1 MGAPVAG
8 FGARAFACAALAAA
22 SLPAAAG
29 GYIEPPA
36 LAPLVA
42 VGDLPPVAER
52 LPARPRVVP
61 MDGEK
66 KHIGRH
72 GGQWRMLIHRAKD
85 VKMFAVYG
93 YARLVC
99 YTEDLELVPDIAE
112 AVTVEEGRVFTIAL
126 REGHRWSDGHPFTAE
141 DFRYYWEDVANDE
154 ALSPSGP
161 PRAMLVD
168 GAPPLFE
175 VIDETTVRYT
185 WPKPNPFF
193 LPALAAAAPLYIYR
207 PAHYLKRFHARY
219 KPAGAVAEPG
229 ARTHSWAAEHNGKDN
244 LYKFDNP
251 ALPTLQPWVNRTRP
265 PATRFVGVRNPYFHR
280 VDPEGRQLP
289 YIDEIAM
296 TVVDGKLIPAKA
308 GAGEVDLQARN
319 LRFDD
324 YTFLKAGEERHGFDV
339 RLWRTAAGAHLA
351 LFPNLNAKDETWRAL
366 FRDVRFRRALSLG
379 IDRHEINQVLYYG
392 LGLEAN
398 NTVLPQSPLYRPAYA
413 ESWARHDPDA
423 ANALLD
429 EMGLVARDGDGIRL
443 LPDGRPIEIV
453 VETAG
458 EDTEQADVLDLVR
471 DGWAA
476 LGIALFTKPSQRE
489 VFRNRIFAGETLMSI
504 WSGYENGVPTA
515 DMSPAEYA
523 PTRQMSLQWPR
534 WGQYYETSG
543 SAGEAPDL
551 APARALLALHRAW
564 IGSLERSERERIWH
578 EILRINADN
587 VFTIGLVGGV
597 FQPVLVGRALRNVPE
612 EAIYSWNPG
621 AHLGIYMPDTFWF
634 GD

>member
-1 MGAPVAG
+1 MTARIAG
-8 FGARAFACAALAAA
+8 FAACAFVCAVLTAA
-22 SLPAAAG
+22 SLPAAG

-42 VGDLPPVAER
+42 AGDLPPVAGR
-52 LPARPRVVP
+52 LPARPRVVS

-66 KHIGRH
+66 KRIGRH

-99 YTEDLELVPDIAE
+99 YTEDLTLVPDIAE
-112 AVTVEEGRVFTIAL
+112 AVTVEEGRIFTIAL
-126 REGHRWSDGHPFTAE
+126 REGHKWSDGHPFTAE

-168 GAPPLFE
+168 GTPPVFE
-175 VIDETTVRYT
+175 VLDETTVRYT

-219 KPAGAVAEPG
+219 KPAGTATEPR
-229 ARTHSWAAEHNGKDN
+229 AHNWAAEHNGKDN

-251 ALPTLQPWVNRTRP
+251 ALPTLQPWINRTRP

-308 GAGEVDLQARN
+308 GAGEADLQARS
-319 LRFDD
+319 LGFDD
-324 YTFLKAGEERHGFDV
+324 YTFLKEGEERHGFDV

-351 LFPNLNAKDETWRAL
+351 LFPNLNAKDEGWRAL

-379 IDRHEINQVLYYG
+379 VDRHEINQVLYYG
-392 LGLEAN
+392 LGIEAN
-398 NTVLPQSPLYRPAYA
+398 NTVLPQSSLYRPDYA
-413 ESWARHDPDA
+413 ERWARHDPEA

-458 EDTEQADVLDLVR
+458 EDAEQADVLDLIR

-504 WSGYENGVPTA
+504 WGGYENGVPTA

-543 SAGEAPDL
+543 AAGEPPDL
-551 APARALLALHRAW
+551 APARALLDLYRAW
-564 IGSLERSERERIWH
+564 IGSLEQRERERIWH

-597 FQPVLVGRALRNVPE
+597 FQPVLVGRDLRNVPE
-612 EAIYSWNPG
+612 EAIYNWNPG
-621 AHLGIYMPDTFWF
+621 AHFGIYMPDTFWF
-634 GD
+634 DD

>member
-1 MGAPVAG
+1 
-8 FGARAFACAALAAA
+8 
-22 SLPAAAG
+22 
-29 GYIEPPA
+29 
-36 LAPLVA
+36 
-42 VGDLPPVAER
+42 
-52 LPARPRVVP
+52 
-61 MDGEK
+61 
-66 KHIGRH
+66 
-72 GGQWRMLIHRAKD
+72 MLIHRAKD

-99 YTEDLELVPDIAE
+99 YTEGLELVPDIAE

-126 REGHRWSDGHPFTAE
+126 REGHKWSDGHPFTAE

-161 PRAMLVD
+161 PRALLVD
-168 GAPPLFE
+168 GAPPAFE

-219 KPAGAVAEPG
+219 KPAGAAAEPG
-229 ARTHSWAAEHNGKDN
+229 TRAHSWAAEHNGKDN

-251 ALPTLQPWVNRTRP
+251 ALPTLQPWLNRTRP

-392 LGLEAN
+392 LGIEAN
-398 NTVLPQSPLYRPAYA
+398 NTVLPQSPLYRPDYA

-429 EMGLVARDGDGIRL
+429 EMGLIARDGDGIRL

-543 SAGEAPDL
+543 AAGEAPDL
-551 APARALLALHRAW
+551 APARALLDLHRAW
-564 IGSLERSERERIWH
+564 IGSLERSARERIWH

-597 FQPVLVGRALRNVPE
+597 FQPVLVSRALRNVPE
-612 EAIYSWNPG
+612 AAIYGWNPG

>member
-1 MGAPVAG
+1 MTARIAG
-8 FGARAFACAALAAA
+8 FAACAFTCAVLAAA
-22 SLPAAAG
+22 SLPAAG

-42 VGDLPPVAER
+42 AGDLPPVAGR
-52 LPARPRVVP
+52 LPARPRVVS

-66 KHIGRH
+66 KRIGRH

-99 YTEDLELVPDIAE
+99 YTEDLTLVPDIAE
-112 AVTVEEGRVFTIAL
+112 AVTVEEGRIFTIAL
-126 REGHRWSDGHPFTAE
+126 REGHKWSDGHLFTAE

-168 GAPPLFE
+168 GTPPVFE
-175 VIDETTVRYT
+175 VLDETTVRYT

-219 KPAGAVAEPG
+219 KPAGAATEPR
-229 ARTHSWAAEHNGKDN
+229 AHNWAAEHNGKDN

-251 ALPTLQPWVNRTRP
+251 ALPILQPWINRTRP

-289 YIDEIAM
+289 YIDEVAM

-308 GAGEVDLQARN
+308 GAGEVDLQARS
-319 LRFDD
+319 LGFDD

-351 LFPNLNAKDETWRAL
+351 LFPNLNAKDEGWSAL

-379 IDRHEINQVLYYG
+379 VDRHEINQVLYYG
-392 LGLEAN
+392 LGIEAN
-398 NTVLPQSPLYRPAYA
+398 NTVLPQSPLYRLDYA
-413 ESWARHDPDA
+413 ERWARHDPEA

-458 EDTEQADVLDLVR
+458 EDTEQADVLDLIR

-504 WSGYENGVPTA
+504 WGGYENGVPTA

-543 SAGEAPDL
+543 AAGEPPDL
-551 APARALLALHRAW
+551 APARALLDLYRAW
-564 IGSLERSERERIWH
+564 IGSLEQRERERIWH

-587 VFTIGLVGGV
+587 VFTIGLIGGV
-597 FQPVLVGRALRNVPE
+597 FQPVLVARGLRNVPE
-612 EAIYSWNPG
+612 EAIYNWNPG
-621 AHLGIYMPDTFWF
+621 AHFGIYMPDTFWF
-634 GD
+634 DD

>member
-1 MGAPVAG
+1 MTARIAG
-8 FGARAFACAALAAA
+8 YAACAFVCAVLTAA
-22 SLPAAAG
+22 SLPAAG

-42 VGDLPPVAER
+42 AGDLPPVAGR
-52 LPARPRVVP
+52 LPARPRVVS

-66 KHIGRH
+66 KRIGRH

-99 YTEDLELVPDIAE
+99 YTEDLTLVPDIAE
-112 AVTVEEGRVFTIAL
+112 AVTVEEGRIFTIAL
-126 REGHRWSDGHPFTAE
+126 REGHKWSDGHPFTAE

-168 GAPPLFE
+168 GTPPVFE
-175 VIDETTVRYT
+175 VLDETTVRYT

-219 KPAGAVAEPG
+219 KPAGTATEPR
-229 ARTHSWAAEHNGKDN
+229 AHNWAAEHNGKDN

-251 ALPTLQPWVNRTRP
+251 ALPTLQPWINRTRP

-308 GAGEVDLQARN
+308 GAGEADLQARS
-319 LRFDD
+319 LGFDD
-324 YTFLKAGEERHGFDV
+324 YTFLKEGEERHGFDV

-351 LFPNLNAKDETWRAL
+351 LFPNLNARDEGWRAL

-379 IDRHEINQVLYYG
+379 VDRHEINQVLYYG
-392 LGLEAN
+392 LGIEAN
-398 NTVLPQSPLYRPAYA
+398 NTVLPQSPLYRPDYA
-413 ESWARHDPDA
+413 ERWARYDPKA

-458 EDTEQADVLDLVR
+458 EDTEQADVLDLIR

-504 WSGYENGVPTA
+504 WGGYENGVPTA

-523 PTRQMSLQWPR
+523 PTRQTSLQWPR

-543 SAGEAPDL
+543 AAGEPPDL
-551 APARALLALHRAW
+551 APARALLDLYRAW
-564 IGSLERSERERIWH
+564 IGSLEQRERERIWH

-597 FQPVLVGRALRNVPE
+597 FQPVLVGRGLRNVPE
-612 EAIYSWNPG
+612 EAIYNWNPG
-621 AHLGIYMPDTFWF
+621 AHFGIYMPDTFWF
-634 GD
+634 DD

>member
-1 MGAPVAG
+1 MTARIAG
-8 FGARAFACAALAAA
+8 FAACAFTCAVLAAA
-22 SLPAAAG
+22 SLPAAG

-42 VGDLPPVAER
+42 AGDLPPVAGR
-52 LPARPRVVP
+52 LPARPRVVS

-66 KHIGRH
+66 KRIGRH

-99 YTEDLELVPDIAE
+99 YTEDLTLVPDIAE
-112 AVTVEEGRVFTIAL
+112 AVTVEEGRIFTIAL
-126 REGHRWSDGHPFTAE
+126 REGHKWSDGHPFTAE

-168 GAPPLFE
+168 GTPPVFE
-175 VIDETTVRYT
+175 VLDETTVRYT

-219 KPAGAVAEPG
+219 KPAGAATEPR
-229 ARTHSWAAEHNGKDN
+229 AHNWAAEHNGKDN

-251 ALPTLQPWVNRTRP
+251 ALPILQPWINRTRP

-289 YIDEIAM
+289 YIDEVAM

-308 GAGEVDLQARN
+308 GAGEVDLQARS
-319 LRFDD
+319 LGFDD

-339 RLWRTAAGAHLA
+339 RLWRTASGAHLA
-351 LFPNLNAKDETWRAL
+351 LFPNLNAKDEGWRAL

-379 IDRHEINQVLYYG
+379 VDRHEINQVLYYG
-392 LGLEAN
+392 LGIEAN
-398 NTVLPQSPLYRPAYA
+398 NTVLPQSPLYRLDYA
-413 ESWARHDPDA
+413 ERWARHDPEA

-458 EDTEQADVLDLVR
+458 EDTEQADVLDLIR

-504 WSGYENGVPTA
+504 WGGYENGVPTA

-523 PTRQMSLQWPR
+523 PTRQMSLQSPR

-543 SAGEAPDL
+543 AAGEPPDL
-551 APARALLALHRAW
+551 APARALLDLYRAW
-564 IGSLERSERERIWH
+564 IGSLEQRERERIWH

-587 VFTIGLVGGV
+587 VFTIGLIGGV
-597 FQPVLVGRALRNVPE
+597 FQPVLVARGLRNVPE
-612 EAIYSWNPG
+612 EAIYNWNPG
-621 AHLGIYMPDTFWF
+621 AHFGIYMPDTFWF
-634 GD
+634 DD

>member
-1 MGAPVAG
+1 MTARIAG
-8 FGARAFACAALAAA
+8 FAACAFTCAVLAAA
-22 SLPAAAG
+22 SLPAAG

-42 VGDLPPVAER
+42 AGDLPPVAGR
-52 LPARPRVVP
+52 LPARPRVVS

-66 KHIGRH
+66 KRIGRH

-99 YTEDLELVPDIAE
+99 YTEDLTLVPDIAE
-112 AVTVEEGRVFTIAL
+112 AVTVEEGRIFTIAL
-126 REGHRWSDGHPFTAE
+126 REGHKWSDGHPFTAE

-168 GAPPLFE
+168 GTPPVFE
-175 VIDETTVRYT
+175 VLDETTVRYT

-193 LPALAAAAPLYIYR
+193 LPALAAAASLYIYR

-219 KPAGAVAEPG
+219 KPAGAATEPR
-229 ARTHSWAAEHNGKDN
+229 AHNWAAEHNGKDN

-251 ALPTLQPWVNRTRP
+251 ALPTLQPWINRTRP

-308 GAGEVDLQARN
+308 GAGEADLQARS
-319 LRFDD
+319 LGFDD

-351 LFPNLNAKDETWRAL
+351 LFPNLNAKDEGWRAL

-379 IDRHEINQVLYYG
+379 VDRHEINQVLYYG
-392 LGLEAN
+392 LGIEAN
-398 NTVLPQSPLYRPAYA
+398 NTVLPQSPLYRLDYA
-413 ESWARHDPDA
+413 ERWARHDPEA

-458 EDTEQADVLDLVR
+458 EDTEQADVLDLIR

-504 WSGYENGVPTA
+504 WGGYENGVPTA

-543 SAGEAPDL
+543 AAGEPPDL
-551 APARALLALHRAW
+551 APARALLDLYRAW
-564 IGSLERSERERIWH
+564 IGSLKQRERERIWH

-587 VFTIGLVGGV
+587 VFTIGLIGGV
-597 FQPVLVGRALRNVPE
+597 FQPVLVARGLRNVPE
-612 EAIYSWNPG
+612 EAIYNWNPG
-621 AHLGIYMPDTFWF
+621 AHFGIYMPDTFWF
-634 GD
+634 DD

>member
-1 MGAPVAG
+1 MTARIAG
-8 FGARAFACAALAAA
+8 FAACAFTCAVLAAA
-22 SLPAAAG
+22 SLPAAG

-42 VGDLPPVAER
+42 AGDLPPVAGR
-52 LPARPRVVP
+52 LPARPRVVS

-66 KHIGRH
+66 KRIGRH

-99 YTEDLELVPDIAE
+99 YTEDLALVPDITE
-112 AVTVEEGRVFTIAL
+112 AVTVEEGRIFTIAL
-126 REGHRWSDGHPFTAE
+126 REGHKWSDGHPFTAE

-168 GAPPLFE
+168 GTPPVFE
-175 VIDETTVRYT
+175 VLDETTVRYT

-219 KPAGAVAEPG
+219 KPAGAATEPR
-229 ARTHSWAAEHNGKDN
+229 AHNWAAEHNGKDN

-251 ALPTLQPWVNRTRP
+251 ALPTLQPWINRTRP

-308 GAGEVDLQARN
+308 GAGEVDLQARS
-319 LRFDD
+319 LGFDD

-351 LFPNLNAKDETWRAL
+351 LFPNLNAKDEGWRAL

-379 IDRHEINQVLYYG
+379 VDRHEINQVLYYG
-392 LGLEAN
+392 LGIEAN
-398 NTVLPQSPLYRPAYA
+398 NTVLPQSPLYRLDYA
-413 ESWARHDPDA
+413 ERWARHDPEA

-458 EDTEQADVLDLVR
+458 EDTEQADVLDLIR

-504 WSGYENGVPTA
+504 WGGYENGVPTA

-543 SAGEAPDL
+543 AAGEPPDL
-551 APARALLALHRAW
+551 APARALLDLYRAW
-564 IGSLERSERERIWH
+564 IGSLKQRERERIWH

-587 VFTIGLVGGV
+587 VFTIGLIGGV
-597 FQPVLVGRALRNVPE
+597 FQPVLVARGLRNVPE
-612 EAIYSWNPG
+612 EAIYNWNPG
-621 AHLGIYMPDTFWF
+621 AHFGIYMPDTFWF
-634 GD
+634 DD

>member
-1 MGAPVAG
+1 MTARIAG
-8 FGARAFACAALAAA
+8 FAACAFTCAVLAAA
-22 SLPAAAG
+22 SLPAAG

-42 VGDLPPVAER
+42 AGDLPPVAGR
-52 LPARPRVVP
+52 LPARPRVVS

-66 KHIGRH
+66 KRIGRH

-99 YTEDLELVPDIAE
+99 YTEDLTLVPDIAE
-112 AVTVEEGRVFTIAL
+112 AVTVEEGRIFTIAL
-126 REGHRWSDGHPFTAE
+126 REGHKWSDGHPFTAE

-168 GAPPLFE
+168 GTPPVFE
-175 VIDETTVRYT
+175 VLDETTVRYT

-219 KPAGAVAEPG
+219 KPAGAATEPR
-229 ARTHSWAAEHNGKDN
+229 AHNWAAEHNGKDN

-251 ALPTLQPWVNRTRP
+251 ALPILQPWINRTRP

-289 YIDEIAM
+289 YIDEVAM

-308 GAGEVDLQARN
+308 GAGEVDLQARS
-319 LRFDD
+319 LGFDD

-351 LFPNLNAKDETWRAL
+351 LFPNLNAKDEGWRAL

-379 IDRHEINQVLYYG
+379 VDRHEINQVLYYG
-392 LGLEAN
+392 LGIEAN
-398 NTVLPQSPLYRPAYA
+398 NTVLPQSPLYRLDYA
-413 ESWARHDPDA
+413 ERWARHDPEA

-458 EDTEQADVLDLVR
+458 EDTEQADVLDLIR

-504 WSGYENGVPTA
+504 WGGYENGVPTA

-543 SAGEAPDL
+543 AAGEPPDL
-551 APARALLALHRAW
+551 APARALLDLYRAW
-564 IGSLERSERERIWH
+564 IGSLEQRERERIWH

-587 VFTIGLVGGV
+587 VFTIGLIGGV
-597 FQPVLVGRALRNVPE
+597 FQPVLVARGLRNVPE
-612 EAIYSWNPG
+612 EAIYNWNPG
-621 AHLGIYMPDTFWF
+621 AHFGIYMPDTFWF
-634 GD
+634 DD